1 MSDLINQRKSE
12 HIQITLDEK
21 VTGDNISTGFETV
34 KFIHNALPEID
45 FEEIRIDSNF
55 FDITCKTPFSLVQ

>member
-45 FEEIRIDSNF
+45 FDEIRIDTNF
-55 FDITCKTPFSLVQ
+55 FGHFMQNAFSH